1 MRFRSLV
8 LLAVLA
14 VLVLSS
20 SAQAVI
26 VPQRSI
32 AGAKIG
38 MTEAQV
44 RARLGAP
51 TSVRHGSNLF
61 GPWRQLVYG
70 RVSVSFQSGNK
81 VTSLTTKS
89 RLERTASGVGV
100 GSTRAQLRAGLSG
113 ETCKREF
120 GVDHCWLGSWEPGH
134 LISDFRL
141 VGGHVSAVSIGYV
154 FD

>member
-1 MRFRSLV
+1 MRFSPLA

-14 VLVLSS
+14 ILVFSS

-51 TSVRHGSNLF
+51 VSVHHGSNLF
-61 GPWRQLVYG
+61 GPWRRLVYG
-70 RVSVSFQSGNK
+70 RVSVSFQSGKK
-81 VTSLTTKS
+81 VTSLMTKS
-89 RLERTASGVGV
+89 RLELTAGGVGV
-100 GSTRAQLRAGLSG
+100 GSTGAQLRAGLSG
-113 ETCKREF
+113 ETCKNELA
-120 GVDHCWLGSWEPGH
+120 VDHCWLGSWEPGRI
-134 LISDFRL
+134 ISEFRL
-141 VGGHVSAVSIGYV
+141 VGGRVSAVSIGFV